1 MGKKLEGPYAIL
13 TTLMKVGLN
22 IVTPMLVSRKMSI
35 MSINFVTITT
45 LKVPIDRFKLDLM
58 DAFCSI
64 INH

>member
-22 IVTPMLVSRKMSI
+22 IVTPMLLSRKMSI